1 LGHRSAPGLTKEE
14 TTAVSVS
21 HSAIGR
27 PRRVVLADVLP
38 GERVRDAVLV
48 AGFAAFTGL
57 AAQLAVKLPFTP
69 VPITGQTFAVLL
81 GGAALG
87 WRRALAGMVLYLAL
101 GLTPWVPWFAEGS
114 GGTAMLEAPS
124 FGYLLGFLAAAALAG
139 WLAGRGWDR
148 TPPRT
153 VLTMVAGNLVIYA
166 AGLPWLMATVDVGL
180 AKGLELGV
188 TPFLAGDAL
197 KILLAAGLLPGAWA
211 LAGRRPEG
219 RA

>member
-1 LGHRSAPGLTKEE
+1 
-14 TTAVSVS
+14 VSVS
-21 HSAIGR
+21 QSTIGR

-38 GERVRDAVLV
+38 GDRVRDAVLV
-48 AGFAAFTGL
+48 IGFAAFTGL
-57 AAQLAVKLPFTP
+57 AAQIAVKLPFTP

-87 WRRALAGMVLYLAL
+87 WRRGLAGMLLYLAV
-101 GLTPWVPWFAEGS
+101 GLTPWVPWFAEGK
-114 GGTAMLEAPS
+114 GGTDVLQAPS
-124 FGYLLGFLAAAALAG
+124 FGYIIGFLVAAALVG

-153 VLTMVAGNLVIYA
+153 VLTMIAGNLVIYA
-166 AGLPWLMATVDVGL
+166 IGLPWLMAIVDVGL

-188 TPFLAGDAL
+188 TPFLAEDAL

-211 LAGRRPEG
+211 LVGRED
-219 RA
+219 

>member
-1 LGHRSAPGLTKEE
+1 M
-14 TTAVSVS
+14 SVS
-21 HSAIGR
+21 QSAIGR

-38 GERVRDAVLV
+38 GDRVRDAVLV
-48 AGFAAFTGL
+48 IGFAAFTGL
-57 AAQLAVKLPFTP
+57 AAQIAVKLPFTP

-87 WRRALAGMVLYLAL
+87 WRRGLAGILLYLAV
-101 GLTPWVPWFAEGS
+101 GLTPWVPWFAEGK
-114 GGTAMLEAPS
+114 GGTDVLQAPS
-124 FGYLLGFLAAAALAG
+124 FGYIIGFLVAAALVG

-153 VLTMVAGNLVIYA
+153 VLTMIAGNLVIYA
-166 AGLPWLMATVDVGL
+166 IGLPWLMAIVDVGL

-211 LAGRRPEG
+211 LVGRED
-219 RA
+219 

>member
-1 LGHRSAPGLTKEE
+1 
-14 TTAVSVS
+14 VSVS
-21 HSAIGR
+21 QSAIGR

-38 GERVRDAVLV
+38 GDRVRDAVLV
-48 AGFAAFTGL
+48 IGFAAFTGL
-57 AAQLAVKLPFTP
+57 AAQIAVKLPFTP

-87 WRRALAGMVLYLAL
+87 WRRGLAGMLLYLAV
-101 GLTPWVPWFAEGS
+101 GLTPWVPWFAEGK
-114 GGTAMLEAPS
+114 GGTDVLQAPS
-124 FGYLLGFLAAAALAG
+124 FGYIIGFLLAAALVG

-153 VLTMVAGNLVIYA
+153 VLTMIAGNLVIYA
-166 AGLPWLMATVDVGL
+166 IGLPWLMATVDVGL

-197 KILLAAGLLPGAWA
+197 KILLAAGLLPATWA
-211 LAGRRPEG
+211 LVGRED
-219 RA
+219 